1 MAIDTEVLGEV
12 SIELGGGCS
21 CNSPPRERADVQI
34 VVEHPGDQTQAG
46 KQHPGREVAT
56 NATS

>member
-1 MAIDTEVLGEV
+1 
-12 SIELGGGCS
+12 
-21 CNSPPRERADVQI
+21 VQI
-34 VVEHPGDQTQAG
+34 VVEHPGDQIQAG